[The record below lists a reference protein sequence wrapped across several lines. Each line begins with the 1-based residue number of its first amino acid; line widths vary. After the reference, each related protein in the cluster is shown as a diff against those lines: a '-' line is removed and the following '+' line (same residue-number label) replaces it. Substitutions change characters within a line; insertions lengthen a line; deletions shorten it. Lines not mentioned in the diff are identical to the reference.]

1 MARILKRPMFNRG
14 GSSNQGIMDGLVDRT
29 GFNEGTPS
37 PFDDERTAAD
47 VEAITNAMN
56 KYAPVPETRLPLGE
70 FGAGLMSGRGFK
82 DSAVDAYGSFVTRD
96 DKRRAAM
103 AGRTSS
109 AVSTSLGQ
117 QIAER
122 NAKLKQNQSN
132 MQKEFSN
139 RRNYNELY
147 KKYTDPKL
155 AQGFK
160 KVVAQIF
167 PDAMAEYG
175 SSILDNKE
183 QIQQTLKAPLLGVVP
198 NKVSGSK
205 VDFKFEDMVSGGIYF
220 APDDKLFY
228 QRVIE
233 DNKNFLIS
241 YDTYTLKEVNKI
253 ELQ

>member
-1 MARILKRPMFNRG
+1 MPRILKRPMFNRG

-29 GFNEGTPS
+29 GYANGTPL
-37 PFDDERTAAD
+37 FDKETTAAQ
-47 VEAITNAMN
+47 VKAITEAQNEFS
-56 KYAPVPETRLPLGE
+56 PLPETRLPIGQLGSDLMR
-70 FGAGLMSGRGFK
+70 GLGFR
-82 DSAVDAYGSFVTRD
+82 DSAANAYDSFVTAD
-96 DKRRAAM
+96 DKKRAAM

-205 VDFKFEDMVSGGIYF
+205 VNFKFEDMVSGGIYF